1 MFDRTKKNSG
11 DSAQDSAPATTF
23 QSPTPTPTPA
33 ADATHRPAAASGVS
47 AARGRASAVIG
58 PSIQIEGTLRG
69 QEDVFIEGEVT
80 GTIHL
85 QNNTLTI
92 GTQGKIK
99 ADVYA
104 NTVYVEGS
112 TEGDLFGSEQVI
124 IRKSARVR
132 GNITSPRVS
141 LEDGATF
148 KGSIEMDPESVK
160 SALGPAAGSTRN
172 VAQARPASAP
182 QPVSSST
189 AATPISNAGGQS
201 R

>member
-1 MFDRTKKNSG
+1 MFDRTKKNPS
-11 DSAQDSAPATTF
+11 DSTQDSVATSPYQSQPSAPA
-23 QSPTPTPTPA
+23 
-33 ADATHRPAAASGVS
+33 ADSTHRAVPASAAP
-47 AARGRASAVIG
+47 AARGRAAAVIG

-80 GTIHL
+80 GTIQL
-85 QNNTLTI
+85 QNNTLTV
-92 GTQGKIK
+92 GSQGKIK

-112 TEGDLFGSEQVI
+112 MEGDLFGSEQVI
-124 IRKSARVR
+124 IRKSAKVH

-160 SALGPAAGSTRN
+160 SVLGTASSSNRS
-172 VAQARPASAP
+172 VAPARPASAP
-182 QPVSSST
+182 QPVSNATLATAIST
-189 AATPISNAGGQS
+189 AGGQS

>member
-11 DSAQDSAPATTF
+11 DTALDSAPASPY
-23 QSPTPTPTPA
+23 QSHTPSAPA
-33 ADATHRPAAASGVS
+33 ADSTPRSVPASAAP
-47 AARGRASAVIG
+47 AARGRATPVIG
-58 PSIQIEGTLRG
+58 PSIHIEGTVRG

-85 QNNTLTI
+85 QNNTLTV

-112 TEGDLFGSEQVI
+112 TEGDLYGSEQVI
-124 IRKSARVR
+124 IRKSAKVR

-160 SALGPAAGSTRN
+160 SALGPAAGVPRN
-172 VAQARPASAP
+172 ASPARPVTSAP
-182 QPVSSST
+182 
-189 AATPISNAGGQS
+189 AATPISTAGGQS

>member
-1 MFDRTKKNSG
+1 MFDRTKKNPG
-11 DSAQDSAPATTF
+11 DSTQDSVTTSSCPPQSSAPA
-23 QSPTPTPTPA
+23 
-33 ADATHRPAAASGVS
+33 ADPVTRAAASSPAPSV
-47 AARGRASAVIG
+47 RGRATAVIG

-69 QEDVFIEGEVT
+69 QEDVFVEGEVT
-80 GTIHL
+80 GTIQL

-92 GTQGKIK
+92 GAQGKIK

-112 TEGDLFGSEQVI
+112 MEGDLFGSEQVI
-124 IRKSARVR
+124 IRKSAKVR

-160 SALGPAAGSTRN
+160 SVLTPAGSANRSS
-172 VAQARPASAP
+172 APARQAPAP
-182 QPVSSST
+182 QPLSST
-189 AATPISNAGGQS
+189 TPATPISNAGGQS